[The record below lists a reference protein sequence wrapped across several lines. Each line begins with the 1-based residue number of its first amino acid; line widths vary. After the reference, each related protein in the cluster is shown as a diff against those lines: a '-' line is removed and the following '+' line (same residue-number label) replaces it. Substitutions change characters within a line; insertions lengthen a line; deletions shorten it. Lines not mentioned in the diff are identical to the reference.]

1 MPYFFLSYASV
12 DGDPYMETFFRDLR
26 EAVRARTGLGSEDIG
41 FRDQSN
47 LRTGVHWPSALI
59 DAVGTARVFVAMCSP
74 SYFASTHCG
83 KEWQYFTE
91 SSKHHRNNVTG
102 APVNLLPVTWIPS
115 RTLPEVARH
124 IQHSHEEFGS
134 VYKRE
139 GLQFLSRLRRYRDEY
154 ELFVTRFAE
163 RIISVGGEQSTFPPA
178 PPPQLDEVPS
188 AFHALA
194 PPAHVP
200 RILPSRPPGAG
211 TGPRSRPGNEH
222 EGEADRRAAPVRN
235 LRRAPEELGPDTV
248 LDQLPGGPRHV
259 HFVVVAAPSHALGRI
274 RRETQYYGPTAQ
286 DWAPY
291 KPESAQRISVF
302 AQNIASTKDLTS
314 ALAPAESS
322 IVELITRARR
332 NNEVVV
338 LIVDVWTTK
347 LDHYHAVLAE
357 YDELNAP
364 TSAVMI
370 PWSAGDQEMNERAT
384 ELRQD
389 LRLAFPNNLARG
401 DTVFRSA
408 IPTENHFQ
416 SALEEVLAEVQ
427 SRVFQLGSVTRRA
440 GGDRIVERPVL
451 TPVQRTGL

>member
-41 FRDQSN
+41 FRDQSS
-47 LRTGVHWPSALI
+47 LQTGVHWPSALI

-91 SSKHHRNNVTG
+91 TSKHHRSDVTG
-102 APVNLLPVTWIPS
+102 APVNLLPITWIPS
-115 RTLPEVARH
+115 RTLPEVARN
-124 IQHSHEEFGS
+124 IQRSHEEFGS
-134 VYKRE
+134 IYKRE
-139 GLQFLSRLRRYRDEY
+139 GLQFVSRLRRYRDEY

-163 RIISVGGEQSTFPPA
+163 RIVSVGAEQSTFPPA
-178 PPPQLDEVPS
+178 PAPQLDEVPS
-188 AFHALA
+188 AFHTLA
-194 PPAHVP
+194 PPAHVTRLHPP
-200 RILPSRPPGAG
+200 RSPEIGS
-211 TGPRSRPGNEH
+211 RSRPSGE
-222 EGEADRRAAPVRN
+222 EAGEAATVRE
-235 LRRAPEELGPDTV
+235 LRRTPDELGPDMAF
-248 LDQLPGGPRHV
+248 DHHLPGGPRHV

-274 RRETQYYGPTAQ
+274 RRETQYYGPSAK

-370 PWSAGDQEMNERAT
+370 PWSAGDREMHERAT

-389 LRLAFPNNLARG
+389 LHHAFPNNLARG
-401 DTVFRSA
+401 DTVFRAS
-408 IPTENHFQ
+408 IPTEKHFQ

-427 SRVFQLGSVTRRA
+427 SRVFQLGSVSRRA